1 MESRMRHAGKKRQ
14 SQGLEDL
21 GGVRRAHSSQ
31 QRRGGRE
38 QGRQVLTEWSIAE
51 RQGAGEAGIDR
62 VVHSGHQRGDGGG
75 REGT

>member
-1 MESRMRHAGKKRQ
+1 MFEGHTHA
-14 SQGLEDL
+14 S
-21 GGVRRAHSSQ
+21 
-31 QRRGGRE
+31 RGGEAGTE